1 MSVLSPYRV
10 VGSHD
15 FAQDSS
21 SSSQLGTEMGPLP
34 FNSIL
39 DFVSEIYQV
48 CLARWQQD
56 TCNIIF
62 LYEAISA
69 SFEYI

>member
-15 FAQDSS
+15 FAQDSNS
-21 SSSQLGTEMGPLP
+21 SSLHGTEMGPLP

-48 CLARWQQD
+48 SLTKW
-56 TCNIIF
+56 
-62 LYEAISA
+62 
-69 SFEYI
+69 

>member
-15 FAQDSS
+15 FAQDSNS
-21 SSSQLGTEMGPLP
+21 SSLHGTEMGPLP

-48 CLARWQQD
+48 SL
-56 TCNIIF
+56 TKFFF
-62 LYEAISA
+62 LISKDKI
-69 SFEYI
+69 Y

>member
-15 FAQDSS
+15 FAQDTNSS
-21 SSSQLGTEMGPLP
+21 SLNGPLP

-39 DFVSEIYQV
+39 DFVSDIYQV
-48 CLARWQQD
+48 SLTKW
-56 TCNIIF
+56 
-62 LYEAISA
+62 
-69 SFEYI
+69 

>member
-15 FAQDSS
+15 FAQNSS
-21 SSSQLGTEMGPLP
+21 SISQQGTETGPLP

-39 DFVSEIYQV
+39 DFVSEVYLV
-48 CLARWQQD
+48 SSTKWKKNN
-56 TCNIIF
+56 TIF
-62 LYEAISA
+62 LVLYMQSIQFLNRS
-69 SFEYI
+69 

>member
-15 FAQDSS
+15 FAQNSS
-21 SSSQLGTEMGPLP
+21 SISQQGTEAGPLP

-39 DFVSEIYQV
+39 DFVSEIYLV
-48 CLARWQQD
+48 SSTKWKKTHA
-56 TCNIIF
+56 IF
-62 LYEAISA
+62 LVLYKQSIQVLNRS
-69 SFEYI
+69 

>member
-15 FAQDSS
+15 FAQNSS
-21 SSSQLGTEMGPLP
+21 STQPGIETGP

-39 DFVSEIYQV
+39 DFVSEVYLVSSTKRKKNNTIYLVVYKQSI
-48 CLARWQQD
+48 Q
-56 TCNIIF
+56 F
-62 LYEAISA
+62 LNRS
-69 SFEYI
+69 